1 MIFRPAQSKP
11 VPAGRVTTPASWRLP
26 VNREQVEMFV
36 NIVTDDVPTLTDV
49 DKDGKP
55 MASVTDIV
63 RLAPEKV
70 AACDAVWNFIDNP
83 IPMGNQR
90 EGYGHDG
97 DRFVPISLQ
106 YQPYTAD
113 GPHVRRHSIANYP
126 AEDHNYFGQTSQ
138 MFNGTDYDG
147 VAYSRQAV
155 DASGKNIPVV
165 TIVSEEKPTIFSE
178 IEPLSD
184 AILVGFGVSDE
195 AYADILMG
203 NAEPQ
208 GLLPMQQPKDMDTV
222 EAQLED
228 VPRDM
233 ECYTDS
239 EGHTYDFAYGLNWK
253 GVIHDARI
261 VRYDVPVLHKK

>member
-1 MIFRPAQSKP
+1 MEGCAAEWR
-11 VPAGRVTTPASWRLP
+11 VPAKSHGQSLALA
-26 VNREQVEMFV
+26 EQSRHCC
-36 NIVTDDVPTLTDV
+36 DVRSPNCETVRPRRGDGVAGAHKAKAQAEKPTV
-49 DKDGKP
+49 Y
-55 MASVTDIV
+55 
-63 RLAPEKV
+63 
-70 AACDAVWNFIDNP
+70 

-261 VRYDVPVLHKK
+261 ARYDVPVLHKK

>member
-1 MIFRPAQSKP
+1 M
-11 VPAGRVTTPASWRLP
+11 PAGRVTTPASWRLP

-155 DASGKNIPVV
+155 DASGKNIPV
-165 TIVSEEKPTIFSE
+165 
-178 IEPLSD
+178 
-184 AILVGFGVSDE
+184 GFGVSDE

-261 VRYDVPVLHKK
+261 ARYDVPVLHKK